1 MSKINLEDHYKP
13 LDRHGEV
20 FYRLLN
26 VRNVEKDYSLDAN
39 PDFQREHVW
48 TQEQQAR
55 FVGHVLS
62 GGDVAALLMNEGPGG
77 KWEKVLLMDGKQRYT
92 AIKDWLEGKFKALLP
107 GGYEYHFDDVD
118 NEAKATLSNAGI
130 RFGLVRLTRKEMLD
144 YYIRLN
150 SAGTVHSEAELE
162 RVRDLLKVE
171 V

>member
-1 MSKINLEDHYKP
+1 MKIRLEDHYKP

-26 VRNVEKDYSLDAN
+26 IRNVEKDYSLDVN

-48 TQEQQAR
+48 TEEQKKL

-77 KWEKVLLMDGKQRYT
+77 KWENVLLMDGKQRYK
-92 AIKDWLEGKFKALLP
+92 AITDWLDGKFSALLP
-107 GGYEYHFDDVD
+107 GGYEYHFSDVD
-118 NEAKATLSNAGI
+118 NEAKATLSCTGI
-130 RFGLVRLTRKEMLD
+130 KFGLVRLTRKEMLD

-150 SAGTVHSEAELE
+150 SAGTVHSEAELQ
-162 RVRDLLKVE
+162 RVKKLLE
-171 V
+171 SEQ